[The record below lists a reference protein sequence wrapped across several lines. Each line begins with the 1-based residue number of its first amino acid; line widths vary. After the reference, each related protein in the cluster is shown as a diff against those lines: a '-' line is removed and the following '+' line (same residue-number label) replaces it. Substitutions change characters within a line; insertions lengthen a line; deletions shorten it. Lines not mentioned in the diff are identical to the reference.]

1 MLRSK
6 IKKLAALGPILL
18 LLFFLA
24 APPDAEAV
32 HFTLPDDASAQAGAT
47 VEIPINS
54 DDLTGEGIL
63 SLQITITY
71 NQNILTATDVTETGT
86 ILEPWGDVTF
96 HSFPGRV
103 NLAASG
109 AEPLFG
115 SGILAKIV
123 FAVSPDANEG
133 WSTNLS
139 FSDVLLNEG
148 DPQATTED
156 GRFVV
161 AHTPRITIS
170 PDGGELAVGEALGF
184 NVTGDVT
191 PPLSWG
197 TTDGLV
203 ATIDSMG
210 QLTAVGAGDC
220 RVVAQD
226 SLGLVDTTGVI
237 SVRPFTITVP
247 DTSIMEGRTFD
258 LPIRVTDVSGAG
270 ICSWQFALSYR
281 TNILTAIDVIEEGT
295 LSEGWGDA
303 VYSVTEGE
311 IKVSLSATQAL
322 SGEGILVYIRFQVT
336 PEGSGGSSLT
346 LLEVIF
352 NEGIR
357 AKIYNGYFT
366 LIQAP
371 VFTVTPNTAVLTVGD
386 SLQFSVT
393 GPATPPYS
401 WSTTDSS
408 IATIDEN
415 GLLRA
420 VEAGICSV
428 IVVDSLDISASSGPI
443 VINKVAVS
451 APDTTGPQGGII
463 SLPIRV
469 EDDVTGLEIWS
480 LEMTLSFNGNILRAD
495 SVIIDGALMEGWTL
509 FFNPSEDQITVT
521 AAGTSPL
528 SGEGPLLFIEF
539 QVDSNANVGA
549 NSPLELDSFLFN
561 EGVPSATRI
570 DGLLRVGPPEGVEEE
585 PEGLI
590 PYSFRLR
597 QNYPNPFNST
607 TLIHYQLSAV
617 RGRPSAVILK
627 VYNLLGQE
635 VKTLVEREQAPGYY
649 TVRWDGRDGLGEEV
663 TSGIYFCRLQA
674 GGFVETKRMVLLK

>member
-1 MLRSK
+1 
-6 IKKLAALGPILL
+6 
-18 LLFFLA
+18 
-24 APPDAEAV
+24 
-32 HFTLPDDASAQAGAT
+32 
-47 VEIPINS
+47 
-54 DDLTGEGIL
+54 
-63 SLQITITY
+63 
-71 NQNILTATDVTETGT
+71 
-86 ILEPWGDVTF
+86 
-96 HSFPGRV
+96 
-103 NLAASG
+103 
-109 AEPLFG
+109 
-115 SGILAKIV
+115 
-123 FAVSPDANEG
+123 
-133 WSTNLS
+133 
-139 FSDVLLNEG
+139 
-148 DPQATTED
+148 
-156 GRFVV
+156 
-161 AHTPRITIS
+161 
-170 PDGGELAVGEALGF
+170 
-184 NVTGDVT
+184 
-191 PPLSWG
+191 
-197 TTDGLV
+197 V

-237 SVRPFTITVP
+237 IVRPFSIIVP
-247 DTSIMEGRTFD
+247 DTSIMEGRSFD
-258 LPIRVTDVSGAG
+258 LPIRVTDVSGVG
-270 ICSWQFALSYR
+270 ILSGQFVLSYR
-281 TNILTAIDVIEEGT
+281 ANILTAIDVIEEGS
-295 LSEGWGDA
+295 LVEDWGD
-303 VYSVTEGE
+303 VDFRVTEGQIRISFSGTE
-311 IKVSLSATQAL
+311 SLSGQ
-322 SGEGILVYIRFQVT
+322 GVLVYIRFQVT

-346 LLEVIF
+346 LPEVFF
-352 NEGIR
+352 NEGIW
-357 AKIYNGYFT
+357 AKVYNGYFT

-428 IVVDSLDISASSGPI
+428 IVVDSLDISDSSGPI

-539 QVDSNANVGA
+539 QIDSNANVGA
-549 NSPLELDSFLFN
+549 TSPLTLDSFLFN
-561 EGVPSATRI
+561 EGVPSVTLI
-570 DGLLRVGPPEGVEEE
+570 DGWFRTLSGVEEG
-585 PEGLI
+585 PGDIMPYYFGLK
-590 PYSFRLR
+590 

-607 TLIHYQLSAV
+607 TAISYQLSAISGQ
-617 RGRPSAVILK
+617 RSAVTLK

-635 VKTLVEREQAPGYY
+635 VKTLVEKEQTPGYY
-649 TVRWDGRDGLGEEV
+649 SVRWDGRDSLGEEV
-663 TSGIYFCRLQA
+663 TSGIYLCRLQA
-674 GGFVETKRMVLLK
+674 GCFVETKRMVLLK